1 MTVTGIAEVSKSR
14 SRIEIDHQFA
24 FVLYKGE
31 LRQYH
36 LREGEEL
43 QESDYRTIMEEVLPK
58 RAKLRCMNLL
68 KSREYTTEQLKTKL
82 RQGQYPEEI
91 ITQAIDYVASFHYID
106 DLRYATDYITVHE
119 STRSRSRI
127 EQDLYRKG
135 LSQATIA
142 QAFTEWQSQGGIQDE
157 QSMIQ
162 ALLTKKHYNPDTAD
176 YKARQKMYAYLLRKG
191 HTPTQIRQALKN
203 IDFIYDG

>member
-36 LREGEEL
+36 LREGEEV

-91 ITQAIDYVASFHYID
+91 ITQAIDYVASFRYID
-106 DLRYATDYITVHE
+106 DLRYATDYITAHE
-119 STRSRSRI
+119 STRSRNRI

-135 LSQATIA
+135 LSQTTIV
-142 QAFTEWQSQGGIQDE
+142 QAFAEWQSQGGTQDE

-162 ALLTKKHYNPDTAD
+162 ALLTKKNYDPATAD
-176 YKARQKMYAYLLRKG
+176 YKAQQKMYAYLLRKG
-191 HTPTQIRQALKN
+191 YTPAQIRQALKTT
-203 IDFIYDG
+203 DFSL

>member
-1 MTVTGIAEVSKSR
+1 MTVTEITEVSNSR

-91 ITQAIDYVASFHYID
+91 IDQAISYVSSFHYID
-106 DLRYATDYITVHE
+106 DLRYATDYITAHE
-119 STRSRSRI
+119 ATRSRNRI

-135 LSQATIA
+135 ISQLTIA
-142 QAFTEWQSQGGIQDE
+142 RAFQDWQSQGGTQDE

-162 ALLTKKHYNPDTAD
+162 ALLTKKHYDPENAD
-176 YKARQKMYAYLLRKG
+176 YKEQQRIYAYLLRKG
-191 HTPTQIRQALKN
+191 YPPTQIRQALGSLR
-203 IDFIYDG
+203 D

>member
-1 MTVTGIAEVSKSR
+1 MTVTGITEVSKSR

-36 LREGEEL
+36 VREGEEL
-43 QESDYRTIMEEVLPK
+43 QEADYCTIMEEVLPK

-91 ITQAIDYVASFHYID
+91 IDQALDYVASFHYID
-106 DLRYATDYITVHE
+106 DLRYAKTYVRYHQQKK
-119 STRSRSRI
+119 SRQRLKMDLLQKGVAKDTI
-127 EQDLYRKG
+127 EHALEEEFA
-135 LSQATIA
+135 S
-142 QAFTEWQSQGGIQDE
+142 DE
-157 QSMIQ
+157 RDKIR
-162 ALLTKKHYNPDTAD
+162 ALLEKRRYDYRTKDAKEQQ
-176 YKARQKMYAYLLRKG
+176 RMYQFLLRRGYKSSDILG
-191 HTPTQIRQALKN
+191 VMRCASGF
-203 IDFIYDG
+203 DE

>member
-36 LREGEEL
+36 LREGEEV

-91 ITQAIDYVASFHYID
+91 IAQAIDYVASFRYID
-106 DLRYATDYITVHE
+106 DLRYATDYITAHE
-119 STRSRSRI
+119 STRSRNRI

-135 LSQATIA
+135 LSQTTIV
-142 QAFTEWQSQGGIQDE
+142 QAFAEWQSQGGTQDE

-162 ALLTKKHYNPDTAD
+162 ALLTKKNYDPATAD
-176 YKARQKMYAYLLRKG
+176 YKAQQKMYAYLLRKG
-191 HTPTQIRQALKN
+191 HTSAQIRQALKAT
-203 IDFIYDG
+203 DFIYDG

>member
-36 LREGEEL
+36 LREGEEV

-91 ITQAIDYVASFHYID
+91 IAQAIDYVASFHYID
-106 DLRYATDYITVHE
+106 DLRYATDYITAHE
-119 STRSRSRI
+119 STRSRNRI

-135 LSQATIA
+135 LSHTTIV
-142 QAFTEWQSQGGIQDE
+142 QAFTEWQSQGGTQDD

-162 ALLTKKHYNPDTAD
+162 ALLTKKNYDPATAD
-176 YKARQKMYAYLLRKG
+176 YKAQQKMYAYLLRKG
-191 HTPTQIRQALKN
+191 HTSAQIRQALKTT
-203 IDFIYDG
+203 DFIYDG

>member
-1 MTVTGIAEVSKSR
+1 MTVTGITEVSKSR

-36 LREGEEL
+36 VREGEEL
-43 QESDYRTIMEEVLPK
+43 PEADYCTIMEEVLPK

-91 ITQAIDYVASFHYID
+91 IDQALDYVASFHYID
-106 DLRYATDYITVHE
+106 DLRYAIDYITAHE
-119 STRSRSRI
+119 STRSRNRI

-135 LSQATIA
+135 ISQTTIE
-142 QAFTEWQSQGGIQDE
+142 QAFSEWQSLGGAQDE
-157 QSMIQ
+157 LTMIR
-162 ALLTKKHYNPDTAD
+162 ALLEKKHYTPDTAD
-176 YKARQKMYAYLLRKG
+176 YKEQQRIYAYLLRKG
-191 HTPTQIRQALKN
+191 FPSSQIRQAMKTP
-203 IDFIYDG
+203 YDVYPD